1 MISDAAHRLVAVVES
16 VAPWLDDEQASRAI
30 RYLMALA
37 GEGSEQAIAEKR
49 RQLAGRGDRELDA
62 HGGDE

>member
-1 MISDAAHRLVAVVES
+1 
-16 VAPWLDDEQASRAI
+16 
-30 RYLMALA
+30 MALA